1 MAVLEMARGKSKNWI
16 LLKWHEF
23 QQIEANEFQG
33 IRIDFF
39 LIRVNENSNA
49 RWGGEWKFTIS
60 PLENGNYRSLGK

>member
-23 QQIEANEFQG
+23 QQIQANEFQG

-39 LIRVNENSNA
+39 LIRVKENSNA
-49 RWGGEWKFTIS
+49 RRGDE
-60 PLENGNYRSLGK
+60 